1 MQTVVRLG
9 NTVKEF
15 FISNGSSVFEW
26 FQFKISEGSYLV
38 FLYTVL
44 MCIFCR
50 VWMDDI
56 PVCYNIYV
64 QHTLTFFL
72 AYQQLL
78 WMINRDS
85 PLAVVGDEEP
95 RKNPKAPTVTLTLT
109 LILTLAGNNQGGF
122 LQGGIPTPP
131 LASRLH
137 LQVWQIYA
145 WNYSVFYG

>member
-1 MQTVVRLG
+1 
-9 NTVKEF
+9 
-15 FISNGSSVFEW
+15 
-26 FQFKISEGSYLV
+26 
-38 FLYTVL
+38 
-44 MCIFCR
+44 
-50 VWMDDI
+50 MDDI

-95 RKNPKAPTVTLTLT
+95 RKNPKAPTATLTLT

-122 LQGGIPTPP
+122 LQGVSLHP
-131 LASRLH
+131 LWLH
-137 LQVWQIYA
+137 VFIYR
-145 WNYSVFYG
+145 SDKFMHEITVFFYG